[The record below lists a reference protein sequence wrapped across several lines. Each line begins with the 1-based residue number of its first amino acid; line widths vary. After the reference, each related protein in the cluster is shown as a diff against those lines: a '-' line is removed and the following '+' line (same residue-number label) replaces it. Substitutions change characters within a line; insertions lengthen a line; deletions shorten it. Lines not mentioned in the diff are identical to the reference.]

1 MVVFQILKDFKDKGE
16 EELALEESM
25 LKKTAAARRKAATRN
40 QSEYSVIYIRLLS
53 AWDLTRR
60 ISEPRT
66 RGRKKVASPPASESE

>member
-40 QSEYSVIYIRLLS
+40 QSGYSVTYPIVECVGPHATNLRTQDS
-53 AWDLTRR
+53 W
-60 ISEPRT
+60 SEE
-66 RGRKKVASPPASESE
+66 GG